1 MIDLTQN
8 ILDIEGKNSTCKYE
22 KSTIEE
28 VVKIVDGVE
37 VKEEKEVRKLFNR
50 EFTLG
55 LALRDTVL
63 GEIDDVKKVSEEEH
77 LLRYSLFERTRGEQ
91 AEFSDE
97 EISFMK
103 GLICKRYLPITA
115 AQVLLMLSV

>member
-55 LALRDTVL
+55 LAIRDAVL
-63 GEIDDVKKVSEEEH
+63 GEIEDVKGVDEEEH
-77 LLRYSLFERTRGEQ
+77 LLRYSIFERTREEQ
-91 AEFSDE
+91 AEFTND
-97 EISFMK
+97 EISFIK
-103 GLICKRYLPITA
+103 KLICKRYLPITA
-115 AQVLLMLSV
+115 AQIIIMLNK